1 MEKIRAAVRF
11 MDGLCRVVAESV
23 KWLILFFVMITIID
37 VALRYFFQAPTLW
50 ARELVARLFGPLWM
64 LTGAYLLT
72 RDEQVRMDLVF
83 MRLTNRQKAILDLI
97 TFTLFFLYFGIMVFY
112 AWNDWWDTY
121 TMAQRSRSVWGPVLW
136 PFKLAIPIG
145 ISLLLLAGISKY
157 IRDLYVAITGR
168 DWNGD

>member
-1 MEKIRAAVRF
+1 

-23 KWLILFFVMITIID
+23 KWLILFFVIITIID

-50 ARELVARLFGPLWM
+50 ARELVARLFGPLWI

-97 TFTLFFLYFGIMVFY
+97 TFTLFFLYFGF
-112 AWNDWWDTY
+112 
-121 TMAQRSRSVWGPVLW
+121 QSVY
-136 PFKLAIPIG
+136 FF
-145 ISLLLLAGISKY
+145 
-157 IRDLYVAITGR
+157 LYVV
-168 DWNGD
+168 